1 MSLGYFSGLSKAFLH
16 VSIEIQARTRDRNLD
31 QSLYGTCWLMNEFE
45 DYSKTRNLIPTWW
58 WFELLRAASVK
69 EHW

>member
-45 DYSKTRNLIPTWW
+45 DYSKTRYVSFSSSSIK
-58 WFELLRAASVK
+58 FSIY
-69 EHW
+69 